1 MIHVAAHKDG
11 DVEAIVHRLHFPG
24 KNTGWLGVGEHDNVW
39 LVIRGWGYWITHLP
53 RLADDLTDGQRRA
66 SLIREVRQ
74 IADGVMATEGS
85 MDEAFRHAAD
95 GLRDGR
101 AGYKI
106 FYIGGQPAGV
116 DLDLAREAA
125 KNCVRRH
132 LRTEGEER

>member
-11 DVEAIVHRLHFPG
+11 DVEAIVHRLHYPG

-39 LVIRGWGYWITHLP
+39 LVTRGWGYWITQLP
-53 RLADDLTDGQRRA
+53 RLAADLTDGQRRA

-74 IADGVMATEGS
+74 IANGVMATEGTL
-85 MDEAFRHAAD
+85 DAAFANVAAN
-95 GLRDGR
+95 LRDGR

-106 FYIGGQPAGV
+106 FYVGGQPAGV
-116 DLDLAREAA
+116 DLALARAAA

-132 LRTEGEER
+132 LRTVGGEQ